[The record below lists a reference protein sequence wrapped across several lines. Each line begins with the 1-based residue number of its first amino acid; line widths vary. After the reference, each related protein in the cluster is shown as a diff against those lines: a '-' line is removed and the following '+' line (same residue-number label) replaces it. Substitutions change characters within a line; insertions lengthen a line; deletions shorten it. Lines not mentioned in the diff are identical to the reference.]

1 LRNLENTRQSIVK
14 EEVDMEYKKATPEIV
29 EELRKIFGERNVLT
43 EAEKIEPYAYDEG
56 GKQFTYMPDV
66 VVKAENE
73 EEIAQLMKLAN
84 REHIPVTPRG
94 AGSGLAGAAVPL
106 YGGIVL
112 SLEKMNKILEI
123 DEINMVAVCEPG
135 VVTNDLCKAAAE
147 KGLFYAGY
155 PMSVEES
162 YIASNIATN
171 AGGAKVIKYGSTR
184 SHVLGLEVITP
195 TGEKLLLGGKRRKET
210 SGYSLLQLMIGSEG
224 TLGITTKVIV
234 NLMPAPNATVDLLVP
249 FGSFDD
255 TVKAA
260 SNIIR
265 TTKVY
270 PVSMEF
276 MDIFS
281 VKTTIEHLNLPP
293 LPAQDKAEAYLLF
306 TLEGKTQDELDEL
319 TETAGSACLE
329 MGALDVFVASTKTES
344 EKVWNV
350 RINAPAVLLEKWPHL
365 LVGDVV
371 VPRSETAEFI
381 GRTRKIM
388 EKYSGLQGAFLG
400 HIGDGNLHPLLI
412 DTANRTDKDW
422 IEFSEKLYEELC
434 LLGSQMGGTVSGEHG
449 IGFAKKHVL
458 GQSLGDYTVS
468 IMRGIKKV
476 FDPNGILNPG
486 KIFDLE

>member
-1 LRNLENTRQSIVK
+1 
-14 EEVDMEYKKATPEIV
+14 MEYNKVTPEILK
-29 EELRKIFGERNVLT
+29 ELGTIFGEKNVLT
-43 EAEKIEPYAYDEG
+43 EAEKIEPYAYDQA
-56 GKQFTYMPDV
+56 GKQWKHMPEV
-66 VVKAENE
+66 VVKGENE
-73 EEIAQLMKLAN
+73 EQIAQLMKLAN
-84 REHIPVTPRG
+84 RELIPVTPRG

-106 YGGIVL
+106 YGGIIL

-123 DEINMVAVCEPG
+123 DEINMVAVCETG
-135 VVTNDLCKAAAE
+135 VVTNDLCKAVAD

-155 PMSVEES
+155 PMSVESS
-162 YIASNIATN
+162 YIGSNIATN

-184 SHVLGLEVITP
+184 SHVLGLECISP
-195 TGEKLLLGGKRRKET
+195 TGEKLVLGGKRRKET

-224 TLGITTKVIV
+224 TLGIITKVII
-234 NLMPAPNATVDLLVP
+234 NLMPTPNKTVDLLVQ

-255 TVKAA
+255 AVKAS
-260 SNIIR
+260 SNVIR

-270 PVSMEF
+270 PVAMEF

-306 TLEGKTQDELDEL
+306 TLEGKNQDELDEL
-319 TETAGSACLE
+319 AEKAGTACLE
-329 MGALDVFVASTKTES
+329 MGALDVFVASTRTES

-350 RINAPAVLLEKWPHL
+350 RINTPAVVLEKWPHVL
-365 LVGDVV
+365 GGDVV

-388 EKYSGLQGAFLG
+388 EKYSGVQISFYG
-400 HIGDGNLHPLLI
+400 HIGDGNVHQVLI
-412 DTANRTDKDW
+412 DTANRTDKKW
-422 IEFSEKLYEELC
+422 MEFSEKVYEQVC

-449 IGFAKKHVL
+449 IGLAKKDVL
-458 GQSLGDYTVS
+458 RQSLGDYTVS

-476 FDPNGILNPG
+476 FDPDGILNPG
-486 KIFDLE
+486 KIFDLK

>member
-1 LRNLENTRQSIVK
+1 
-14 EEVDMEYKKATPEIV
+14 MEYNKVTPEIL
-29 EELRKIFGERNVLT
+29 EELRKIFGEKNVLT
-43 EAEKIEPYAYDEG
+43 EAEKIESYAYDEA
-56 GKQFTYMPDV
+56 GKQWKHMPDV

-73 EEIAQLMKLAN
+73 EQIAQLMKLAN

-135 VVTNDLCKAAAE
+135 VVTNDLCKAVEE

-155 PMSVEES
+155 PMSVESS
-162 YIASNIATN
+162 YIGSNIATN

-224 TLGITTKVIV
+224 TLGIITKVIV
-234 NLMPAPNATVDLLVP
+234 NLMPRPNKTVDLLVP

-255 TVKAA
+255 AVKAA
-260 SNIIR
+260 SNITR
-265 TTKVY
+265 TTKVT
-270 PVSMEF
+270 PVAMEF
-276 MDIFS
+276 IDIFS
-281 VKTTIEHLNLPP
+281 VKTTVEHLNLPP

-306 TLEGKTQDELDEL
+306 TLEGKNQDEWEEL
-319 TETAGSACLE
+319 AETAGSACLE

-344 EKVWNV
+344 DKLWNIRTKVGNV
-350 RINAPAVLLEKWPHL
+350 QAEIWPHVL
-365 LVGDVV
+365 SGDVV

-381 GRTRKIM
+381 GRTKKIL
-388 EKYSGLQGAFLG
+388 EKYSGLQETFVG
-400 HIGDGNLHPLLI
+400 HIGDGNIHPTFM
-412 DTANRTDKDW
+412 DTANRTDEEW
-422 IEFSEKLYEELC
+422 IGVSEKLYEELC
-434 LLGSQMGGTVSGEHG
+434 LLGSQMGGAVSGEHG
-449 IGFAKKHVL
+449 IGLAKKEVL
-458 GQSLGDYTVS
+458 RRSLGDYTVS

-476 FDPNGILNPG
+476 FDPNDILNPG
-486 KIFDLE
+486 KIFDLK

>member
-1 LRNLENTRQSIVK
+1 
-14 EEVDMEYKKATPEIV
+14 MEYNKVTPEV
-29 EELRKIFGERNVLT
+29 LGELTTIFGEKNVLT
-43 EAEKIEPYAYDEG
+43 EAEKIESYAYDQA
-56 GKQFTYMPDV
+56 GKQWKHMPEV

-73 EEIAQLMKLAN
+73 EQIAQLMKLAN
-84 REHIPVTPRG
+84 TKLIPVTPRG

-106 YGGIVL
+106 YGGIIL

-123 DEINMVAVCEPG
+123 DEINMVAVCETG
-135 VVTNDLCKAAAE
+135 VVTNDLCKAVAD

-155 PMSVEES
+155 PMSVESS
-162 YIASNIATN
+162 YIGSNIATN

-184 SHVLGLEVITP
+184 SHVLGLECISP
-195 TGEKLLLGGKRRKET
+195 TGEKLVLGGKRRKET

-224 TLGITTKVIV
+224 TLGIITKVII
-234 NLMPAPNATVDLLVP
+234 NLMPTPNKTVDLLVP

-255 TVKAA
+255 AVKAS
-260 SNIIR
+260 SNVIR

-270 PVSMEF
+270 PVAMEF

-319 TETAGSACLE
+319 AETAGSACLE
-329 MGALDVFVASTKTES
+329 MGALDVFVASTRTES

-350 RINAPAVLLEKWPHL
+350 RINAPSVLLEKWPHML
-365 LVGDVV
+365 PGDVV
-371 VPRSETAEFI
+371 VPRSETAEYI
-381 GRTRKIM
+381 GRARAIL
-388 EKYSGLQGAFLG
+388 EKYSGVQVTFFG
-400 HIGDGNLHPLLI
+400 HIGDGNIHPTLI
-412 DTANRTDKDW
+412 DTANRTDKEW
-422 IEFSEKLYEELC
+422 IEFSETIYEELC

-449 IGFAKKHVL
+449 IGVAKKHVL
-458 GQSLGDYTVS
+458 GQSLGDYPVS

-476 FDPNGILNPG
+476 FDPNGILNPD
-486 KIFDLE
+486 KIFNIEP

>member
-1 LRNLENTRQSIVK
+1 V
-14 EEVDMEYKKATPEIV
+14 EYKKVTPEIL
-29 EELRKIFGERNVLT
+29 EELRTIFGERNVLT
-43 EAEKIEPYAYDEG
+43 EVEKIESYAYDEA
-56 GKQFTYMPDV
+56 GKQWMHMPEV

-73 EEIAQLMKLAN
+73 EQIAQLMKLAN

-135 VVTNDLCKAAAE
+135 VVTNDLCKAVEE

-155 PMSVEES
+155 PMSVESS
-162 YIASNIATN
+162 YIGSNIATN

-224 TLGITTKVIV
+224 TLGIITKVII
-234 NLMPAPNATVDLLVP
+234 NLMPTPNKTVDLLVP

-255 TVKAA
+255 AVKAA
-260 SNIIR
+260 SNITR
-265 TTKVY
+265 TTKVT
-270 PVSMEF
+270 PVAMEF
-276 MDIFS
+276 IDIFS
-281 VKTTIEHLNLPP
+281 VKTTVEHLNLPP

-306 TLEGKTQDELDEL
+306 TLEGKNQDELDEL
-319 TETAGSACLE
+319 AEKAGTACLE

-344 EKVWNV
+344 DKLWNIRTKVGNV
-350 RINAPAVLLEKWPHL
+350 QAEIWPHVL
-365 LVGDVV
+365 SGDVV

-381 GRTRKIM
+381 GRTKKIL
-388 EKYSGLQGAFLG
+388 EKYSGLQETFVG
-400 HIGDGNLHPLLI
+400 HIGDGNIHPTFM
-412 DTANRTDKDW
+412 DTANRTDEEW
-422 IEFSEKLYEELC
+422 IGVSEKLYEELC
-434 LLGSQMGGTVSGEHG
+434 LLGSQMGGAVSGEHG
-449 IGFAKKHVL
+449 IGLAKKEVL
-458 GQSLGDYTVS
+458 RRSLGDYTVS

-476 FDPNGILNPG
+476 FDPNDILNPG
-486 KIFDLE
+486 KIFDLK

>member
-1 LRNLENTRQSIVK
+1 MVK
-14 EEVDMEYKKATPEIV
+14 EKVDVEYNKVTPEIAG
-29 EELRKIFGERNVLT
+29 ELGTIFGEKNVLT
-43 EAEKIEPYAYDEG
+43 EVEKMESYAYDER
-56 GKQFTYMPDV
+56 GKQFRHMPDV

-73 EEIAQLMKLAN
+73 EQIAQLMKLAN
-84 REHIPVTPRG
+84 AEHIPVTPRG

-112 SLEKMNKILEI
+112 SLEKMNKILEL

-135 VVTNDLCKAAAE
+135 VVTNDLCKAVAD

-155 PMSVEES
+155 PMSVESS
-162 YIASNIATN
+162 YIGSNIATN

-195 TGEKLLLGGKRRKET
+195 TGEKLSLGGKRRKET
-210 SGYSLLQLMIGSEG
+210 SGYSLLHLMIGSEG
-224 TLGITTKVIV
+224 TLGIITKVII
-234 NLMPAPNATVDLLVP
+234 NLMPTPNATVDLLVP

-255 TVKAA
+255 AVKAS
-260 SNIIR
+260 SNVIR

-281 VKTTIEHLNLPP
+281 VKTTVEHLNLPP

-306 TLEGKTQDELDEL
+306 TLEGKNRDELDEL
-319 TETAGSACLE
+319 AETAGTACLE

-350 RINAPAVLLEKWPHL
+350 RINTPAVVLEKWPHVL
-365 LVGDVV
+365 GGDVV

-381 GRTRKIM
+381 GRTKKIL
-388 EKYSGLQGAFLG
+388 EKYSGVQISFYG
-400 HIGDGNLHPLLI
+400 HIGDGNIHPVLI
-412 DTANRTDKDW
+412 DTANRTDKEW
-422 IEFSEKLYEELC
+422 MEFSETIYEEVC

-458 GQSLGDYTVS
+458 GQSLGNYPISV
-468 IMRGIKKV
+468 MRGIKKV
-476 FDPNGILNPG
+476 FDPDGILNPG
-486 KIFDLE
+486 KIFDLK

>member
-1 LRNLENTRQSIVK
+1 MVK
-14 EEVDMEYKKATPEIV
+14 EEVDVEYKKVTPEIL
-29 EELRKIFGERNVLT
+29 EELRTIFGERNVLT
-43 EAEKIEPYAYDEG
+43 EVEKIESYAYDEA
-56 GKQFTYMPDV
+56 GKQWMHMPEV

-73 EEIAQLMKLAN
+73 EQIAQLMKLAN

-135 VVTNDLCKAAAE
+135 VVTNDLCKAVEE

-155 PMSVEES
+155 PMSVESS
-162 YIASNIATN
+162 YIGSNIATN

-224 TLGITTKVIV
+224 TLGIITKVII
-234 NLMPAPNATVDLLVP
+234 NLMPTPNKTVDLLVP

-255 TVKAA
+255 AVKAA
-260 SNIIR
+260 SNITR
-265 TTKVY
+265 TTKVT
-270 PVSMEF
+270 PVAMEF
-276 MDIFS
+276 IDIFS
-281 VKTTIEHLNLPP
+281 VKTTVEHLNLPP

-306 TLEGKTQDELDEL
+306 TLEGKNQDELDEL
-319 TETAGSACLE
+319 AEKAGTACLE

-344 EKVWNV
+344 DKLWNIRTKVGNV
-350 RINAPAVLLEKWPHL
+350 QAEIWPHVL
-365 LVGDVV
+365 SGDVV

-381 GRTRKIM
+381 GRTKKIL
-388 EKYSGLQGAFLG
+388 EKYSGLQETFVG
-400 HIGDGNLHPLLI
+400 HIGDGNIHPTFM
-412 DTANRTDKDW
+412 DTANRTDEEW
-422 IEFSEKLYEELC
+422 IGVSEKLYEELC
-434 LLGSQMGGTVSGEHG
+434 LLGSQMGGAVSGEHG
-449 IGFAKKHVL
+449 IGLAKKEVL
-458 GQSLGDYTVS
+458 RRSLGDYTVS

-476 FDPNGILNPG
+476 FDPNDILNPG
-486 KIFDLE
+486 KIFDLK